1 MTTYSQDLRLSLI
14 ADGTQV
20 GTWGDTTNANL
31 GTLIEQA
38 IAGVSG
44 GPSTTGT
51 YPSITMPSDAN
62 YALTANNGAVDQ
74 ARNAVIVINST
85 PTLSQTRYIIAP
97 AGASKVYIVK
107 NSTSGSQ
114 AIAMSYGTT
123 SAPTG
128 AAVSV
133 ANGTTSIVYGDG
145 TNFYGVSAS
154 GGGGGGSSIAINEQA
169 FVATA
174 GQTVFNLT
182 SFSYTPGINSLQVY
196 VNGLKQVLG
205 EAYTETSTTSFTFV
219 TGLNDGAIV
228 EALGGAALAQSISAL
243 NVAYNEGGT
252 GAVTTTVQAKLQQT
266 VSVMDFGAK
275 GDGTTDDTTAINNA
289 IAAIASPAGGTIY
302 FPVGNY
308 KITSTITWSDKPITL
323 SGDGCGYQPGT
334 GTRITVASGV
344 TGFIVQNGSN
354 GYGRDSC
361 IENLNILSLSSGA
374 GSDVGILVQSK
385 MTLRNVMVQNFGSH
399 GVEVLSGI
407 SAPDVSINANLFY
420 FENLKCYSNR
430 GNGLHVVGVDSN
442 AGSTIN
448 FDGSLNTGWGLYDI
462 ANISNTHI
470 GPHVS
475 GNAAGGFYF
484 KQYTRVLGGY
494 KETDGLSGV
503 TIASGG
509 AGYCNLDFLANE
521 DPITDNGGGL
531 SRITIRGAGAVI
543 STNLAVASGVSATP
557 AMLAKSTSIDITVP
571 INSTAANP
579 INAISTATT
588 SYVVS
593 AKSPTAF
600 TGQNYYSNSVTAS
613 GTTWN
618 HFLGQSA
625 NASVTNIIIY
635 GNGNIQNANNSY
647 GAISDASLKE
657 NVVDATPKLNDLL
670 KIKIKNFN
678 LISDESKEKQI
689 GVIAQELQ
697 TVFPS
702 MVTTDQDGKLGVK
715 YSVFVPILIKAIQE
729 LSAKVTALENNG

>member
-107 NSTSGSQ
+107 NNTSGSQ

-123 SAPTG
+123 SSPTG

-219 TGLNDGAIV
+219 SGLNDGAIV

-243 NVAYNEGGT
+243 NVSYNEGGT

-275 GDGTTDDTTAINNA
+275 GDGTTDDTAAIQAAINVN
-289 IAAIASPAGGTIY
+289 GGNVSVY
-302 FPVGNY
+302 FPTGVY
-308 KITSTITWSDKPITL
+308 KITSTINLP
-323 SGDGCGYQPGT
+323 
-334 GTRITVASGV
+334 AS
-344 TGFIVQNGSN
+344 S
-354 GYGRDSC
+354 
-361 IENLNILSLSSGA
+361 SL
-374 GSDVGILVQSK
+374 K
-385 MTLRNVMVQNFGSH
+385 M
-399 GVEVLSGI
+399 
-407 SAPDVSINANLFY
+407 
-420 FENLKCYSNR
+420 
-430 GNGLHVVGVDSN
+430 
-442 AGSTIN
+442 
-448 FDGSLNTGWGLYDI
+448 
-462 ANISNTHI
+462 
-470 GPHVS
+470 
-475 GNAAGGFYF
+475 
-484 KQYTRVLGGY
+484 
-494 KETDGLSGV
+494 
-503 TIASGG
+503 
-509 AGYCNLDFLANE
+509 
-521 DPITDNGGGL
+521 
-531 SRITIRGAGAVI
+531 
-543 STNLAVASGVSATP
+543 
-557 AMLAKSTSIDITVP
+557 
-571 INSTAANP
+571 
-579 INAISTATT
+579 
-588 SYVVS
+588 
-593 AKSPTAF
+593 
-600 TGQNYYSNSVTAS
+600 
-613 GTTWN
+613 
-618 HFLGQSA
+618 
-625 NASVTNIIIY
+625 Y
-635 GNGNIQNANNSY
+635 GNGFNPQETSNATHGSIVKWSGAANGKMFNGYFTNGTLISGLIIQDLRIDGNSIASIGMMIGSSGTGAAHPQGLLFNTVQFANFATNGTDAVLDLSGGNVSTVYGVADSSFINLWITAGARALRCNSQQLNFYGGALGAPSGAYIVELGDNAHPKFFGTGFYSGPGNPASVFGVVGTIGIDGLECYSCWNEGQACLFKRISGSTVSAYRVTFENQRCALSGGTTVVDLTNENCNLTWVGGFNDNTAQSQCVVNSGSSMTVFNLEAGALTYTGTGIAIEYNANGINTKLGAGVNVPLQLANSVAVQGTTTGGSSLSMIQMNSNNTVVIGNDGQQLLTKLSAMPNSVY
-647 GAISDASLKE
+647 PAPASQYDG
-657 NVVDATPKLNDLL
+657 V
-670 KIKIKNFN
+670 
-678 LISDESKEKQI
+678 I
-689 GVIAQELQ
+689 GVDETNKRL
-697 TVFPS
+697 VFYAGGTRYY
-702 MVTTDQDGKLGVK
+702 V
-715 YSVFVPILIKAIQE
+715 
-729 LSAKVTALENNG
+729 NGTSY

>member
-51 YPSITMPSDAN
+51 YPSITMPSDDN

-252 GAVTTTVQAKLQQT
+252 GAVTTTVQAKLQQY
-266 VSVMDFGAK
+266 VSVKDFGAV
-275 GDGTTDDTTAINNA
+275 GDGTTDDT
-289 IAAIASPAGGTIY
+289 AAIQAAYNAVNTSTGSKGVFFPSGTYLISSTINCTPNYGTTVPQLLGEGADTTKIVAKSGFGANPLFTHTGSSPSKNSKWQGVSISGTSAADGQWGIHHVNTCFVNYDGIY
-302 FPVGNY
+302 FSELECAVRFENQGGGFTEQNVLTNCWCANSYYFITFARQVGSTQDSFRGTGLASECHMDLTTYTQARMMRVYYVNSLACNCYNTPLNGSIWIGSAQAVMQNDGPTPIRATGTLRYETSANPWTFGTGSALCTDYFTGVLVGLAYNPVGNTCNLEGL
-308 KITSTITWSDKPITL
+308 INQSML
-323 SGDGCGYQPGT
+323 NQT
-334 GTRITVASGV
+334 GTFTP
-344 TGFIVQNGSN
+344 
-354 GYGRDSC
+354 
-361 IENLNILSLSSGA
+361 
-374 GSDVGILVQSK
+374 
-385 MTLRNVMVQNFGSH
+385 
-399 GVEVLSGI
+399 VL
-407 SAPDVSINANLFY
+407 
-420 FENLKCYSNR
+420 
-430 GNGLHVVGVDSN
+430 
-442 AGSTIN
+442 T
-448 FDGSLNTGWGLYDI
+448 
-462 ANISNTHI
+462 
-470 GPHVS
+470 
-475 GNAAGGFYF
+475 
-484 KQYTRVLGGY
+484 
-494 KETDGLSGV
+494 
-503 TIASGG
+503 ASGG
-509 AGYCNLDFLANE
+509 SLSTSYAVAGQQGYFSVNGKVCTFQIFLNVTSASGGTGNVGI
-521 DPITDNGGGL
+521 DGFPFLPATLPISGGVSPVSFTPIYPTG
-531 SRITIRGAGAVI
+531 ITYTNQLLLGAVPSNTYQLI
-543 STNLAVASGVSATP
+543 YTAPSAGSLTNFQWSSMP
-557 AMLAKSTSIDITVP
+557 SSFSMR
-571 INSTAANP
+571 
-579 INAISTATT
+579 
-588 SYVVS
+588 
-593 AKSPTAF
+593 
-600 TGQNYYSNSVTAS
+600 
-613 GTTWN
+613 
-618 HFLGQSA
+618 
-625 NASVTNIIIY
+625 IY
-635 GNGNIQNANNSY
+635 GSY
-647 GAISDASLKE
+647 I
-657 NVVDATPKLNDLL
+657 
-670 KIKIKNFN
+670 
-678 LISDESKEKQI
+678 
-689 GVIAQELQ
+689 IA
-697 TVFPS
+697 
-702 MVTTDQDGKLGVK
+702 
-715 YSVFVPILIKAIQE
+715 
-729 LSAKVTALENNG
+729 